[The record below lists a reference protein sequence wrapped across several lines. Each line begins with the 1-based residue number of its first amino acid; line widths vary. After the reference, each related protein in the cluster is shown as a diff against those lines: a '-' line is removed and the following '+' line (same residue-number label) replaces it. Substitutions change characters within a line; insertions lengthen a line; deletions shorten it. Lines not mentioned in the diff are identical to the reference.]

1 MVSANGADYV
11 SRRHR
16 SSSCKEKIA
25 MANNE
30 DKNIERPVEDQM
42 VLATVVGA
50 VIGLA
55 GWAGNKLVKGQG
67 NWR

>member
-1 MVSANGADYV
+1 
-11 SRRHR
+11 
-16 SSSCKEKIA
+16 